1 MPAMGGGGALEMDD
15 MMKKMMD
22 GMKMGGGGEMMSM
35 GGGDMSSMMSGS
47 KLSSSSMVRPI
58 AEIINFSDWK
68 IVLDP
73 SKLFWSCPERFGQV
87 QNSFGT
93 MYTGSKVPFWQFFH
107 SAKMALLNQCMKFK
121 KNFGQK
127 TSFEAL

>member
-1 MPAMGGGGALEMDD
+1 MGGGGALEMDD

-22 GMKMGGGGEMMSM
+22 GMKMGGGGGGEMMSM

-58 AEIINFSDWK
+58 ANLSDRK

-73 SKLFWSCPERFGQV
+73 SKLFCSFWTIIWTG
-87 QNSFGT
+87 FGT
-93 MYTGSKVPFWQFFH
+93 IE
-107 SAKMALLNQCMKFK
+107 
-121 KNFGQK
+121 GQGRNHLIFQPEIFSRIEIQAGK
-127 TSFEAL
+127 TDDFD

>member
-22 GMKMGGGGEMMSM
+22 GMKMGGSGGEMMSM

-58 AEIINFSDWK
+58 AEIKLKSSAF
-68 IVLDP
+68 P
-73 SKLFWSCPERFGQV
+73 TGKLFWTRPNYFSLV
-87 QNSFGT
+87 QNNLDNNLDR
-93 MYTGSKVPFWQFFH
+93 YKIV
-107 SAKMALLNQCMKFK
+107 K
-121 KNFGQK
+121 
-127 TSFEAL
+127 

>member
-73 SKLFWSCPERFGQV
+73 SKLFWSCPERFGLV

-93 MYTGSKVPFWQFFH
+93 IRVQKCHFG
-107 SAKMALLNQCMKFK
+107 
-121 KNFGQK
+121 NFSILPK
-127 TSFEAL
+127 WHF